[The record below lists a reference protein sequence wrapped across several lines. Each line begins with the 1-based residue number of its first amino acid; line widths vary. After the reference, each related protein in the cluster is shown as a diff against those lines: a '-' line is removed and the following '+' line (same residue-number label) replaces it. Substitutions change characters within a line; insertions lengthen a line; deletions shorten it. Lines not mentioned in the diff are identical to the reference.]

1 MVTGVE
7 ELTLAVVIVK
17 FALEAPAATFTL
29 AGPEAA
35 AESLDRLTLRA
46 LVAATFNVT
55 VPVTTWPPVAVD
67 GLTETDCSATGG
79 FTVKLA
85 KLVTPL

>member
-7 ELTLAVVIVK
+7 ALTLLVLMVK

-29 AGPEAA
+29 AGTDAT
-35 AESLDRLTLRA
+35 AELALERLTLSA

-67 GLTETDCSATGG
+67 GFTETDCSATGG

-85 KLVTPL
+85 